1 MVNEPVVSQN
11 DSFVDEQDIP
21 TIVDVGVT
29 LRRSQRIKRSA
40 IHDDYEVYLR
50 EHDFD
55 ISDDSDLVTYE
66 AISNLLSYLF
76 VRCNG
81 R

>member
-1 MVNEPVVSQN
+1 M
-11 DSFVDEQDIP
+11 
-21 TIVDVGVT
+21 T
-29 LRRSQRIKRSA
+29 LRRSQRTKRST
-40 IHDDYEVYLR
+40 IYDDYKVYLQ

-55 ISDDSDLVTYE
+55 ISDDLDLVTYE
-66 AISNLLSYLF
+66 EAKILKFL